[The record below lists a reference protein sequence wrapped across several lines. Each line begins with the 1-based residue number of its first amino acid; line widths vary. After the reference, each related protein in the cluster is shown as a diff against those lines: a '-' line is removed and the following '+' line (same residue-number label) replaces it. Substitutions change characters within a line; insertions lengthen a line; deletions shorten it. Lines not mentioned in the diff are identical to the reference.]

1 MRFKKI
7 IVCIRVEFDSIM
19 TWRQFSTYRNKSLEK
34 RSVKTLYF
42 SQRNYSIIRLI
53 RKLRGVCYGVRN
65 IRVAVLSGLS
75 GKKKHSGHLLY

>member
-34 RSVKTLYF
+34 KISKNIVLLTKKLQHNPVNTKT
-42 SQRNYSIIRLI
+42 
-53 RKLRGVCYGVRN
+53 
-65 IRVAVLSGLS
+65 
-75 GKKKHSGHLLY
+75 